1 MEALQ
6 KAGYSVFCVV
16 DSLPPPCSSQ
26 DMMDSGLPQYWWR
39 EEELIRGKNVDST
52 TRHTGDPWKTA
63 GSGRRLDGKRPESES
78 TREKSVSEMTED
90 EMMQMA
96 VAASLEQQ
104 STASIEIYDYELP
117 EEPKEGA
124 PGTVTISFRLPD
136 GTRSMR
142 RFDSQDRVEALY
154 AFVSSKCPKQPIE
167 LRAGFP
173 PTDIRFQRDASIAA
187 SKLAGEMIHGRY
199 I

>member
-6 KAGYSVFCVV
+6 NAGFTVFCVV

-39 EEELIRGKNVDST
+39 EEDLLRGKSIDPT
-52 TRHTGDPWKTA
+52 TRRAEDPWRTV
-63 GSGRRLDGKRPESES
+63 GSGRRLDGKRPESGS
-78 TREKSVSEMTED
+78 TTVSEMTDD

-104 STASIEIYDYELP
+104 SAPLIEIYDYELT
-117 EEPKEGA
+117 EEPNEGA
-124 PGTVTISFRLPD
+124 PGAVKIQFRLPD
-136 GTRSMR
+136 GTRAMR
-142 RFDSQDRVEALY
+142 RFDSSDLVGSLF
-154 AFVSSKCPKQPIE
+154 AFVASKCPKQRIE

-173 PTDIRFQRDASIAA
+173 PTDISFQRDASIAA